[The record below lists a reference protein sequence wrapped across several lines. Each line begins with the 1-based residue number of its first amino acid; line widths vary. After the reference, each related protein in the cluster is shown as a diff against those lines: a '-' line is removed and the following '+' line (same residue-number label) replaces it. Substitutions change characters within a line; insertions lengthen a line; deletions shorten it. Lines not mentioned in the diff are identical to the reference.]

1 MSWILADVDE
11 LMYHDVCCLY
21 SEGINNEYLVE
32 ENKLDSSDEDVFL
45 LEICYILRVHNK
57 ENIGAAGASIW
68 RNEYGQFLEGVV
80 GMQYQLY
87 KPRED
92 CR

>member
-1 MSWILADVDE
+1 
-11 LMYHDVCCLY
+11 MYHHVCCLY

-45 LEICYILRVHNK
+45 VEICYILRVHNK

-80 GMQYQLY
+80 GMQ
-87 KPRED
+87 
-92 CR
+92 